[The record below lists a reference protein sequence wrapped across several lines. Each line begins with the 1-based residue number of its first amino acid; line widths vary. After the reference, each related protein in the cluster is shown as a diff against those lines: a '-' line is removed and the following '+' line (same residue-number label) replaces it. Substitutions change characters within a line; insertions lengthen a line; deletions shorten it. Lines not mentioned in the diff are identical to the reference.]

1 MQAQVP
7 PEHAGR
13 GGVGTV
19 RLLDSTNLQNYYNGQ
34 NTSPAPP
41 GDDSE
46 QGACFELSCFT
57 VDIPEMPPLGPY
69 PIFGDGSLLFDS
81 FSMTSMAATMTTLT
95 HSTCRHVVLTAS
107 EFASQL
113 VNSVDINGP
122 SISVSVPGAL
132 GDALSACGN
141 IAGLLND
148 DSNYVIGSVA
158 SSGITVCAAID
169 PCTETFLF
177 GLNGVKVSVNV
188 VKLDV
193 DISLTAIAYA
203 KDTSKL
209 SIDMSNVWTSGSGA
223 GTYAD
228 FSLSTYFVAMG
239 SIASGIGIKQADTTV
254 ITLVG
259 NVDIQVGVGEYKINP
274 ILGVWIDCPSCKFL
288 THNLAVVGHSPLQAV
303 LVQQKTRLAV
313 C

>member
-1 MQAQVP
+1 MENHSFCLLFA
-7 PEHAGR
+7 AS
-13 GGVGTV
+13 GG
-19 RLLDSTNLQNYYNGQ
+19 LAKGQ
-34 NTSPAPP
+34 NNSPAPP

-46 QGACFELSCFT
+46 QEPCFELSCFS

-69 PIFGDGSLLFDS
+69 PMLGGGSFLFDS
-81 FSMTSMAATMTTLT
+81 FSMTSMATTMTSLT
-95 HSTCRHVVLTAS
+95 RSTCRYVVLTAS

-113 VNSVDINGP
+113 VNPVDIGIAP

-141 IAGLLND
+141 IAGLLNE
-148 DSNYVIGSVA
+148 DSDYVIGSVA

-169 PCTETFLF
+169 PCAQTFLF
-177 GLNGVKVSVNV
+177 GLNGVEVSVNIL
-188 VKLDV
+188 KSSV

-228 FSLSTYFVAMG
+228 FSLPTYFVAMG
-239 SIASGIGIKQADTTV
+239 STASGIGIKQADTTV

-259 NVDIQVGVGEYKINP
+259 NVDIQVGVGEYKIYP
-274 ILGVWIDCPSCKFL
+274 IPYCHAHSICTAIHAMEIWIPIQHVS
-288 THNLAVVGHSPLQAV
+288 
-303 LVQQKTRLAV
+303 
-313 C
+313 